1 MSHPPSSPQQPTTHS
16 PKPLQSSLPHQP
28 APQQIQATT
37 ASIHSVGQHG
47 DDEDDSDGNDDYP
60 PLDPQNEE
68 TSLLPPPNFQS
79 LFTVITDPQ
88 TRETYHPSIY
98 YVFSDDAENEREG
111 NDVATVAAL
120 RALDQTAQRAQQQYG
135 QDQRSEEDD
144 LDERY
149 IIVDLEP
156 VPDAGGTTLK
166 IKNASSLSP
175 SWAVSS
181 TTLRPAPT
189 FQEETEEDADSLM
202 LQIEGIELAE
212 SASNSSTTGKHG
224 AKIKKEAAE
233 RKASD
238 LLEQAR
244 KRANGDGVIQGMEE
258 IWRGLAEGVG
268 VLEKVMAEDSSLPS
282 K

>member
-1 MSHPPSSPQQPTTHS
+1 MSHSPSNPSQRITTS
-16 PKPLQSSLPHQP
+16 PKPLQSSLRHQP

-37 ASIHSVGQHG
+37 ASIHSVGEQA
-47 DDEDDSDGNDDYP
+47 DDQDDSGEDDDYP

-68 TSLLPPPNFQS
+68 ASLLPPPNFQP

-120 RALDQTAQRAQQQYG
+120 RALDQTAQRAQQQYS
-135 QDQRSEEDD
+135 QEQQSEEDD
-144 LDERY
+144 LDERF
-149 IIVDLEP
+149 IIIDLEP
-156 VPDAGGTTLK
+156 VADVGGTTLK

-189 FQEETEEDADSLM
+189 FQEETENAEALM

-212 SASNSSTTGKHG
+212 SAGCSATTGKHG
-224 AKIKKEAAE
+224 AKKRKEETE
-233 RKASD
+233 RKALE
-238 LLEQAR
+238 LLEEAR
-244 KRANGDGVIQGMEE
+244 KRGNGGVIQGMEE

-268 VLEKVMAEDSSLPS
+268 VLEKVMAEESNLPS